1 MRKVRP
7 LRPALLHQ
15 DEHHAERVDEPG
27 GANSRD
33 VGDRA
38 DQEAHPFAFQFGPG
52 GVDVFTDQ
60 PDVRESVI
68 GQRSIGAA
76 YSTVDV
82 EVFDHLEDAVTVV
95 SEPKDGRFHRW
106 VGHQLAHVGANGV
119 TGHDVGRRQHTQA
132 QYIPVERHRGLTV
145 GYTDPGVGQP
155 GNHVLN
161 LRPGHG
167 SPKSSPG
174 SPSPS
179 ETRSR
184 VGQIMAFMRS
194 VEEHQRVVAE
204 MICARPAIAVP
215 LTDAQGL
222 VLAQDVVAPLSL
234 PVFDN
239 SAMDGYAVRAEDIS
253 SATPEHPVVLPVAE
267 DIPAGRTDELSLQPG
282 TAHRIMTGAPVPAG
296 ATAVVPVEDTDG
308 GVESVAIRQTRRP
321 GSHIR
326 RAGEDVAPGTTV
338 LRAGQVVTPAVLGL
352 AAALGMDQLP
362 VIPRQ
367 RVLVISTG
375 SELVPPGTPL
385 RPGQIY
391 ESNSVMLAAAVRDAG
406 AAVVAAPTAGDDVAQ
421 FSAILAEYAEEA
433 DLIITSGG
441 VSAGAYEVVKDAFGR
456 DGGISDGD
464 GVEFVK
470 VAMQPGMP
478 QGVGRV
484 AGTPIVTLPGNPVS
498 AQVSFEVFIR
508 PALRRAM
515 ALPDPE
521 RPHRLALLTESLR
534 SPYGKRQ
541 FRRAVFDPAAATV
554 TSYGPPA
561 SHHLRWLASANGLLD
576 IPEDVVEVTAG
587 TQVQV
592 WDLS

>member
-1 MRKVRP
+1 
-7 LRPALLHQ
+7 
-15 DEHHAERVDEPG
+15 
-27 GANSRD
+27 
-33 VGDRA
+33 
-38 DQEAHPFAFQFGPG
+38 
-52 GVDVFTDQ
+52 
-60 PDVRESVI
+60 
-68 GQRSIGAA
+68 
-76 YSTVDV
+76 
-82 EVFDHLEDAVTVV
+82 
-95 SEPKDGRFHRW
+95 
-106 VGHQLAHVGANGV
+106 
-119 TGHDVGRRQHTQA
+119 
-132 QYIPVERHRGLTV
+132 
-145 GYTDPGVGQP
+145 
-155 GNHVLN
+155 
-161 LRPGHG
+161 
-167 SPKSSPG
+167 
-174 SPSPS
+174 
-179 ETRSR
+179 
-184 VGQIMAFMRS
+184 MRS
-194 VEEHQRVVAE
+194 VTEHQRVVAE
-204 MICARPAIAVP
+204 MIRARPAIATP
-215 LTDAQGL
+215 LAEAQGL
-222 VLAQDVVAPLSL
+222 VLADDVVAPLSL

-253 SATPEHPVVLPVAE
+253 SATAERPVVLPVAE
-267 DIPAGRTDELSLQPG
+267 DIPAGRTDELTLKPG

-308 GVESVAIRQTRRP
+308 GVESVAIRQTRQP
-321 GSHIR
+321 GAHIR

-352 AAALGMDQLP
+352 AAALGMDQLT

-391 ESNSVMLAAAVRDAG
+391 ESNSVMLAAAVRAAG
-406 AAVVAAPTAGDDVAQ
+406 AVVVGTPTAGDDVAQ
-421 FSAILAEYAEEA
+421 FSAVLNEYAAEA

-456 DGGISDGD
+456 DGDQ

-508 PALRRAM
+508 PALRRAV
-515 ALPDPE
+515 ALPDAE
-521 RPHRLALLTESLR
+521 RPHRLALLTESLK
-534 SPYGKRQ
+534 SPHGKRQ
-541 FRRAVFDPAAATV
+541 FRRAVFDPAAGTV

-576 IPEDVVEVTAG
+576 IPEDVVEVSAG